1 MHSKQSSS
9 APAVVQSGDTV
20 KVHYTCKLDDETVFA
35 TTRNKEPVEFEV
47 GSASV
52 ILGLQEAVVGMTPG
66 DSKRV
71 AIPPTKAYG
80 PYHEEMKATLDR
92 SMVPS
97 DVELEVGVALRVKHS
112 DGHESDAFVT
122 AFTDETVSVDG
133 NHPLAGKNLVME
145 IELVEIVD

>member
-1 MHSKQSSS
+1 MHSKESSS
-9 APAVVQSGDTV
+9 APAAAKSGDTV

-47 GSASV
+47 GSAAV
-52 ILGLQEAVVGMTPG
+52 ILGLQEAVVGMAPG
-66 DSKRV
+66 DNKRV

-80 PYHEEMKATLDR
+80 PYHEEMKATIDR
-92 SMVPS
+92 SMIPS

-122 AFTDETVSVDG
+122 AFTDDAISVDG

-145 IELVEIVD
+145 IELVDIVD